1 VQIAFILIGESEEL
15 VNYHHEISDLLTPR
29 YRCHLY
35 NKSSQVNLNILQ
47 ADKEGCPFKIILGT
61 EELKNGKVTLVRRDN
76 VERKIVINLGEEN
89 ETEKKCISV
98 FEKYVEELSKIED
111 NPEIKK
117 ELSKEKTIN
126 SFKKGAGTGKMFQI
140 IEKEKT
146 EFQKNLCQKSVDFRD
161 KHIFPIDSFFELE
174 GKIKEGKKGLFLIPF
189 CNNLE
194 CEKSIKNR
202 VVSYSIR
209 CLLINNK
216 TSQSECLFC
225 LSPTLTYAYLG
236 RSY

>member
-1 VQIAFILIGESEEL
+1 MQIAFILIGENEEL
-15 VNYHHEISDLLTPR
+15 VNYYREISDLLTPR

-76 VERKIVINLGEEN
+76 VERKIAINLGEEN

-111 NPEIKK
+111 NPETKK
-117 ELSKEKTIN
+117 ELS
-126 SFKKGAGTGKMFQI
+126 
-140 IEKEKT
+140 KEKT

-161 KHIFPIDSFFELE
+161 KHIFPVDSFFELE
-174 GKIKEGKKGLFLIPF
+174 GKIKEGKKALFLIPF

-236 RSY
+236 RSH